1 MKDKYREMVGLKRNP
16 KRLKK
21 WKVVI
26 LRDNEKKPV
35 KRKNRPDV
43 YS

>member
-16 KRLKK
+16 KRLKLWNK
-21 WKVVI
+21 NKKVQ
-26 LRDNEKKPV
+26 KP
-35 KRKNRPDV
+35 NRPDV

>member
-16 KRLKK
+16 KRLKLWNK
-21 WKVVI
+21 NKPKQV
-26 LRDNEKKPV
+26 KKP
-35 KRKNRPDV
+35 RRPDV